1 MKHSI
6 ILLAIALLVTLSS
19 CEQTVELGEVPYLEK
34 IVVDGMITSGEP
46 IKVTF
51 SKTMPPT
58 TSLDSWRG
66 FDTAAIRLTNV
77 VATITV
83 DNQVCTLQHIRVGE
97 YFARKPNGDT
107 LYCEIGKTYI
117 LNAQWNGHTISATT
131 TAPTTKSIQLLP
143 LMVDSTNSRPQENY
157 VLLLLSLPIQYEL
170 NKNELLTN
178 TLILQTKGVTKP
190 QYIIQETD
198 SLFKGWE
205 YFSTFPLY
213 RLTYSTNETKKGY
226 FSAVIEGYF
235 GKYSGSAFQYY
246 DSVFIETI
254 TYDWQFLDY
263 INTEWN
269 NNGDGDFFGASGSNV
284 KWNVKGDGLGLFLA
298 KTTHKTPIV
307 FK

>member
-34 IVVDGMITSGEP
+34 IVVDGMITSGDP

-117 LNAQWNGHTISATT
+117 LNAQWNGHIISATT
-131 TAPTTKSIQLLP
+131 TAPQEKQLQVNTAKFTPVSDNYPVVLEIDVKYKYLLNTNDLITNSLWITYKQNEKSWKAFHEVPSDIDSLSEFDRFNSYRP
-143 LMVDSTNSRPQENY
+143 VFRTYVSADSTSGRIFTYNEEYVSTASEALDLYKEVY
-157 VLLLLSLPIQYEL
+157 VLTES
-170 NKNELLTN
+170 
-178 TLILQTKGVTKP
+178 
-190 QYIIQETD
+190 
-198 SLFKGWE
+198 
-205 YFSTFPLY
+205 
-213 RLTYSTNETKKGY
+213 
-226 FSAVIEGYF
+226 
-235 GKYSGSAFQYY
+235 Y
-246 DSVFIETI
+246 DH
-254 TYDWQFLDY
+254 QFLSY
-263 INTEWN
+263 LNTEWN
-269 NNGDGDFFGASGSNV
+269 NNGDGDFFGASGQNV
-284 KWNVKGDGLGLFLA
+284 SWNIKGDGLGLFLA
-298 KTTHKTPIV
+298 KTNHKTPIV